1 MRVARKHTAA
11 LVFGIFTVM
20 AGYAY
25 WQFRQEVVLFQADL
39 QRTKLFGRT
48 VLISLE
54 QIWRA
59 QGETA
64 VREVIQRARQIVPGV
79 KLRLVS
85 LDAPPGDPAR
95 PALTDRQLDELA
107 AGKIV
112 QFIRRDEKGVDWTY
126 TYASI
131 PVAGARPAAVELAE
145 SLKPEVTYLRM
156 NHWAVLL
163 ATLAV
168 VAVCALIITGLDAWL
183 VGRPM
188 RLLRDKLQ
196 RAGAGDLSRPL
207 VLRQR
212 DEIGEL
218 AQEIN
223 AMCERIAAANRK
235 VEEETAARVAA
246 LEHLRHT
253 DRLATVGQLAAG
265 VAHEL
270 GTPLNVVSAR
280 AQLIAATQ
288 VAHPEVVKNAQII
301 VEQSD
306 RMTDIIHQLLAFS
319 RRRGP
324 DLGLFSLGRIVSR
337 TVDLLSPAAAH
348 AHVALEYEGTAA
360 ALLARVDQNQIQQV
374 LTNIILNGIHA
385 MPNGGRL
392 RVSAGTRR
400 ARPPAEPERP
410 EDDYLCVTV
419 ADEGVGIAPDQLPHI
434 FEPFFTTKGAG
445 EGTGLGLA
453 VAHGIIA
460 EHGGWIAVDSTVG
473 KGSRFSVFL
482 PPPAGSGLQAIEA
495 AS

>member
-1 MRVARKHTAA
+1 MRVARKHTVA

-25 WQFRQEVVLFQADL
+25 WQYRQEVVLFAADL
-39 QRTKLFGRT
+39 ERTRLLGRT
-48 VLISLE
+48 ILISLE
-54 QIWRA
+54 RIW
-59 QGETA
+59 QVEGEGR
-64 VREVIQRARQIVPGV
+64 VREVVERASRSVPGV
-79 KLRLVS
+79 TLRLVS
-85 LDAPPGDPAR
+85 LDAAINDPRRAS
-95 PALTDRQLDELA
+95 LTDRQLGELA

-112 QFIRRDEKGVDWTY
+112 QLIRPNQNGVDWTY

-131 PVAGARPAAVELAE
+131 SVAGARPAALELGE

-156 NHWAVLL
+156 SHWAVLL
-163 ATLAV
+163 ATIAV

-183 VGRPM
+183 IGRPM
-188 RLLRDKLQ
+188 QLLYDKLR
-196 RAGAGDLSRPL
+196 RAGAGDLSQPL
-207 VLRQR
+207 ALRQQ
-212 DEIGEL
+212 DEIGDL
-218 AQEIN
+218 AREIN
-223 AMCERIAAANRK
+223 AMCERIAEANEK
-235 VEEETAARVAA
+235 LAKETAARVAA

-270 GTPLNVVSAR
+270 GTPLNVVAAR

-288 VAHPEVVKNAQII
+288 VPHPEVLHNAQII

-324 DLGLFSLGRIVSR
+324 ELGLFSLGRIVSR
-337 TVDLLSPAAAH
+337 TVDLLSSAAEQ
-348 AHVALEYEGTAA
+348 AHVAIQCRGIDSS
-360 ALLARVDQNQIQQV
+360 LLARIDQNQIQQV
-374 LTNIILNGIHA
+374 LTNVILNGIHA

-392 RVSAGTRR
+392 QVSVGTGR
-400 ARPPAEPERP
+400 ARPPEHPEAP

-419 ADEGVGIAPDQLPHI
+419 ADEGAGIPPDQLPRI

-453 VAHGIIA
+453 VAHGIVA

-473 KGSRFSVFL
+473 KGSRFSIFL
-482 PPPAGSGLQAIEA
+482 PPPAGSGLQAVEA